1 MPFPYQENPP
11 RSKANSATSVDTV
24 VFDYGM
30 VLSGPPDPTAWARM
44 RTLTGLDEERLHASY
59 WKFRHDYDRGALTGL
74 AYWRGVAADTG
85 IALTDSQIAALFAD
99 DVDLWTVPN
108 PPMIE
113 WAARLQSAGV
123 RTGILS
129 NIGDAIAEGIIARL
143 PWLAGFDHCTW
154 SHSLFMAKPEPAIFL
169 KTAEALHTEPANIL
183 FIDDK
188 LENVEAAAAVGMHAI
203 QYTTQPAFRR
213 EMRARGF
220 ASLLNAGVK
229 SRRKAALAAPAA
241 K

>member
-1 MPFPYQENPP
+1 MADDIS
-11 RSKANSATSVDTV
+11 RVDTV

-30 VLSGPPDPTAWARM
+30 VLSGPPDPTAWAQM
-44 RTLTGLDEERLHASY
+44 RSITGLDEDHLHASY
-59 WKFRHDYDRGALTGL
+59 WKFRHDYDRGALTGP
-74 AYWRGVAADTG
+74 AYWLAVAADGGTTF
-85 IALTDSQIAALFAD
+85 TDKQIAELLAA

-113 WAARLQSAGV
+113 WAARLQRAGV

-143 PWLAGFDHCTW
+143 PWLTGFNHCTW
-154 SHSLFMAKPEPAIFL
+154 SHELFIAKPEPAIFL
-169 KTAEALHTEPANIL
+169 KTAELLHVAPANIL

-188 LENVEAAAAVGMHAI
+188 PENVAAAVCVGMQAI
-203 QYTTQPAFRR
+203 QYTAQPAFLS
-213 EMRARGF
+213 EMRDRGL
-220 ASLLNAGVK
+220 ASLLDVGVK
-229 SRRKAALAAPAA
+229 PRRKPLTVA

>member
-1 MPFPYQENPP
+1 MPFPYQEIPP
-11 RSKANSATSVDTV
+11 PTKANDTTPVDTV

-30 VLSGPPDPTAWARM
+30 VLSGAPDPTAWARM
-44 RTLTGLDEERLHASY
+44 RTLTGLDEARLHTSY

-74 AYWRGVAADTG
+74 AYWHAVAADTG
-85 IALTDSQIAALFAD
+85 IALTDPEIAALFAD

-113 WAARLQSAGV
+113 WAARLQRAGV

-129 NIGDAIAEGIIARL
+129 NIGDAIAEGIVARL

-154 SHSLFMAKPEPAIFL
+154 SHSLFIAKPEPAIFL
-169 KTAEALHTEPANIL
+169 KTAEALHTIPANIL

-188 LENVEAAAAVGMHAI
+188 QENVEAAAAVGMHAI
-203 QYTTQPAFRR
+203 QYTAQPAFAR

-220 ASLLNAGVK
+220 ASLLDVGFK
-229 SRRKAALAAPAA
+229 SRTTAPAA

>member
-1 MPFPYQENPP
+1 MPFPYQEIPP
-11 RSKANSATSVDTV
+11 PTKANASVDTV

-30 VLSGPPDPTAWARM
+30 VLSGAPDPTAWARM
-44 RTLTGLDEERLHASY
+44 RTLTGLDEDRLHASY
-59 WKFRHDYDRGALTGL
+59 WKFRHDYDRGALTGV
-74 AYWRGVAADTG
+74 AYWHAVAADTG
-85 IALTDSQIAALFAD
+85 IALTESQITRLLAD

-113 WAARLQSAGV
+113 WASRLQHAGI

-129 NIGDAIAEGIIARL
+129 NIGDAIAEGIVARL
-143 PWLAGFDHCTW
+143 PWLAGFEHCTW

-169 KTAEALHTEPANIL
+169 KTAEALHTAPANIL

-203 QYTTQPAFRR
+203 QYTGQPAFQR

-220 ASLLNAGVK
+220 ASLLDVGAR
-229 SRRKAALAAPAA
+229 SRRRAAPAA